1 MDVLAILEGFEG
13 KLWTKLEDACLN
25 GDHEA
30 VKAVCD
36 KLSDEVSEK
45 TDLRVEYAHEEFKER
60 GLRIAVE
67 HGHARCCQ
75 VLIDAGADIDAHDA
89 NGRTPLMLCRTI
101 QEVDLLLRHG
111 ANVHARDRPSRWTA
125 LHYCTLN
132 IYTRDKDI
140 VRSLLSAGA
149 AANAEDSMGRTP
161 LALMMQFR
169 ASSGDTRDLLYV
181 AIELV
186 KGGASVNTTDGGGR
200 SLLHLC
206 SGWWPNEAS
215 FNPVPFIEELVG
227 AGAQINATD
236 ENRRTPLFTAVSC
249 KNQRA
254 GKILLELG
262 ADPSTVD
269 NEGCTPLAA
278 ACKKKHAGL
287 QSLLV
292 QFGGNEANA
301 GKREETAIMLDA
313 AQNGNTLLIRKL
325 ATSGINIEA
334 RRADGSTALMLAA
347 EHEHTQTAEEII
359 HLGANVNAH
368 TADGNTALLLAA
380 KRGKKETVHLLVK
393 RGADVNSVN
402 NAENT
407 ALLLAMKNDK
417 TETAAELMGTD
428 TKVTDKDHMTPA
440 VKASNTHIVSE
451 LVKHGANVQACD
463 SNRNT
468 ALHLAV
474 MNGQMDMLSL
484 LVELGVDANAR
495 NADGNTALHLAV
507 MKNHTRLVSQL
518 VTLGADPNVP
528 NATRNS
534 ALHVAVMGKHV
545 EMASQLIAL
554 GADTNMRNAD
564 WQTALHLADMNDD
577 ANMIS
582 QLIIARSETIAP
594 GKDDKTSA
602 RHSPAMNTQEPISF
616 QAIKDFGLTLDH
628 ETALHLAAKEGYAH
642 TVSELVKAG
651 ASTEVRDTHWNTPLH
666 LAASNGWTEVVSKL
680 VINGANI
687 NAKNMDGDTPLL
699 LSIKNNHT
707 QIFLKLINL
716 GANLDKRNEKCH
728 TALFLAVKSNLIH
741 MARELCRSGANLEV
755 SDADRNTPLH
765 LAINIG
771 HEKMV
776 CELVAAGAN
785 VHARNKNGDSALLL
799 AVKSDFTAAALKMLE
814 AETNVEV
821 RDSDGD
827 SPLSVAAYR
836 GNGRLLCE
844 LVQHGAKVDST
855 ISFFASLRNAVK
867 FDDVNVLDRLV
878 QIGASVNEHDE
889 NGSTILHL
897 AVRSLWLNAVKWII
911 EHGGDVSSPTPS
923 GWTPLHS
930 AVQPFNQ
937 NRQKQ
942 VAVIKMLLENGA
954 DPTSVTDRAQ
964 TPLDIARERG
974 NFLVTSLL
982 EKAQLAQELIRA
994 SGEARR
1000 PDFVAIRFGG
1010 PPGAGKSTLT
1020 QALRV
1025 TRLQGYFRYESQA
1038 DEGAENAFQRT
1049 KGINCQTFINQESAH
1064 FKIFDLGGHGEFL
1077 ATHQMFI
1084 GDGSVPTIDCVV
1096 VSALDEQLEENVFKW
1111 CSLFASRNQPTATL
1125 WPLLL
1130 IASRADTA
1138 TQLQQRA
1145 VIAVYHKVKQAFA
1158 DHFRFPGDKPL
1169 FVDARKSWG
1178 ELTVR
1183 LRQLLNQLHQ
1193 ELVTDDN
1200 SPRQPAICQRITEH
1214 LPALRKTTSS
1224 PVISKETLV
1233 DFMLPRIGLEDKE
1246 QVQINTT
1253 SLTSLFDKALRYLSG
1268 YASVLTFSHP
1278 LAQRHVVINPEWL
1291 LSDIVGRL
1299 MAEHP
1304 LPGPYVL
1311 YDNGYAKTS
1320 DVVAALETEHLPGEE
1335 ALEMVADLG
1344 FCLEQKCA
1352 DTVLNPSK
1360 LLGYRCDK
1368 HWCQDPVMTVNA
1380 GRRLKCN
1387 GSVAIA
1393 SAFFPHLQVH
1403 FYHRY
1408 LSDFDEK
1415 LPMWTG
1421 GIRLVA
1427 GERSPVEAL
1436 IESHPANMSI
1446 DIIVRGREGSERECS
1461 ELVHSLTEETIQKA
1475 SEISP
1480 GSQLYLFFL
1489 SKLELDE
1496 LSPAGLESR
1505 PLVEYSEERVLRAV
1519 QRGNYV
1525 TDGNASRP
1533 ESPDDLLLPRHFLEQ
1548 RSTLD
1553 SDLQPGRPLT
1563 QTLSTQDWRVVLMRV
1578 ARSISTFDACRRLA
1592 EGLHLNERGEDVV
1605 EEIVQVNPH
1614 RRPSDVAFSLFH
1626 LWLQRNGCQLTT
1638 EQRQE
1643 ALSGVFRADL
1653 RRSALCNILDD
1664 ELRRVSDQLDE
1675 NE

>member
-1 MDVLAILEGFEG
+1 MDGHFSTCTLV
-13 KLWTKLEDACLN
+13 
-25 GDHEA
+25 
-30 VKAVCD
+30 
-36 KLSDEVSEK
+36 
-45 TDLRVEYAHEEFKER
+45 R
-60 GLRIAVE
+60 GLAS
-67 HGHARCCQ
+67 
-75 VLIDAGADIDAHDA
+75 L
-89 NGRTPLMLCRTI
+89 
-101 QEVDLLLRHG
+101 
-111 ANVHARDRPSRWTA
+111 
-125 LHYCTLN
+125 TL
-132 IYTRDKDI
+132 
-140 VRSLLSAGA
+140 VRSLK
-149 AANAEDSMGRTP
+149 N
-161 LALMMQFR
+161 
-169 ASSGDTRDLLYV
+169 LLRPG
-181 AIELV
+181 L
-186 KGGASVNTTDGGGR
+186 
-200 SLLHLC
+200 
-206 SGWWPNEAS
+206 
-215 FNPVPFIEELVG
+215 
-227 AGAQINATD
+227 QINAID
-236 ENRRTPLFTAVSC
+236 GNHYTPLFTAVW
-249 KNQRA
+249 NQNEEA
-254 GKILLELG
+254 CTKLLELG
-262 ADPSTVD
+262 ADPFIKNSD
-269 NEGCTPLAA
+269 GCTPMEA
-278 ACKKKHAGL
+278 
-287 QSLLV
+287 SLLNKNKAI
-292 QFGGNEANA
+292 QSILLRFGGDVFNA
-301 GKREETAIMLDA
+301 DKREESGALLDA
-313 AQNGNTLLIRKL
+313 AKNGDTSSVCSLVK
-325 ATSGINIEA
+325 SGIDIEA
-334 RRADGSTALMLAA
+334 RRADGSTALMVAA
-347 EHEHTQTAEEII
+347 THGHSKTASEIVR
-359 HLGANVNAH
+359 LGAKVEAQNKA
-368 TADGNTALLLAA
+368 GSTALLLAA
-380 KRGKKETVHLLVK
+380 KKGHKETVHLLVK
-393 RGADVNSVN
+393 VGADVNSVN
-402 NAENT
+402 NAGNT
-407 ALLLAMKNDK
+407 ALLLAVKNNQ
-417 TETAAELMGTD
+417 TEMAAELLELGAH
-428 TKVTDKDHMTPA
+428 TKVIDKDRNTPLLLA
-440 VKASNTHIVSE
+440 VKRQNAHIV
-451 LVKHGANVQACD
+451 VKLAEHGASVRVR
-463 SNRNT
+463 NR
-468 ALHLAV
+468 
-474 MNGQMDMLSL
+474 
-484 LVELGVDANAR
+484 
-495 NADGNTALHLAV
+495 DGNTALHLAV
-507 MKNHTRLVSQL
+507 MGYHKDMVRLL
-518 VTLGADPNVP
+518 IALCADPN
-528 NATRNS
+528 ARNTDGHS
-534 ALHVAVMGKHV
+534 
-545 EMASQLIAL
+545 
-554 GADTNMRNAD
+554 
-564 WQTALHLADMNDD
+564 ALHLAVMNDD
-577 ANMIS
+577 TYMIS
-582 QLIIARSETIAP
+582 QLISTSDALAHGVDEDAVLPSSAMSAIDAVKLRADLEVLTSDGETPLHIAAKRGYSET
-594 GKDDKTSA
+594 
-602 RHSPAMNTQEPISF
+602 
-616 QAIKDFGLTLDH
+616 
-628 ETALHLAAKEGYAH
+628 
-642 TVSELVKAG
+642 VSQLVKAG
-651 ASTEVRDTHWNTPLH
+651 ANVEAQDQNGNTPLH
-666 LAASNGWTEVVSKL
+666 LAASNGHTGTVCNL
-680 VINGANI
+680 VNAGANVDST
-687 NAKNMDGDTPLL
+687 NGNGDTALL
-699 LSIKNNHT
+699 LPIAERHIQTSW
-707 QIFLKLINL
+707 KLIYL
-716 GANLDKRNEKCH
+716 GAAFEPQNTQGH
-728 TALFLAVKSNLIH
+728 TALLLACKKHLDP
-741 MARELCRSGANLEV
+741 MFWELHKKGASLEV
-755 SDADRNTPLH
+755 SDNDGNTSLH
-765 LAINIG
+765 QAIMTG
-771 HEKMV
+771 HETMV

-785 VHARNKNGDSALLL
+785 VQTRNKNGDSTLLL
-799 AVKSDFTAAALKMLE
+799 AAKSDFTPAALKLLE
-814 AETNVEV
+814 AGASVEV
-821 RDSDGD
+821 RDSNGD

-844 LVQHGAKVDST
+844 LVCHGAKVDGK
-855 ISFFASLRNAVK
+855 ILFFPSLRKAITHE
-867 FDDVNVLDRLV
+867 DIQLLDRLV
-878 QIGASVNEHDE
+878 KIGASVNEHDQ
-889 NGSTILHL
+889 NRHTILHF
-897 AVRSLWLNAVKWII
+897 AVSDLRLNAVKWII
-911 EHGGDVSSPTPS
+911 EHGGDVSWPTLT

-930 AVQPFNQ
+930 AAKTFRGSP
-937 NRQKQ
+937 NRHKQ
-942 VAVIKMLLENGA
+942 VAIIKMLLEKGA
-954 DPTSVTDRAQ
+954 DPMSVTNQAQ
-964 TPLDIARERG
+964 TPLDIARKQP
-974 NFLVTSLL
+974 NPLATALL

-1000 PDFVAIRFGG
+1000 PDSVAIRFGG

-1020 QALRV
+1020 QALQV
-1025 TRLQGYFRYESQA
+1025 TRLQGYFRYECQA
-1038 DEGAENAFQRT
+1038 DEGANNMMQRT
-1049 KGINCQTFINQESAH
+1049 KGIDCQTFIDQESAQ

-1077 ATHQMFI
+1077 ATHQTFI
-1084 GDGSVPTIDCVV
+1084 GDGSVPAIDCVI

-1214 LPALRKTTSS
+1214 LPALRKTTAS
-1224 PVISKETLV
+1224 PVVSKETFL
-1233 DFMLPRIGLEDKE
+1233 DFMLPHIGMRDKE
-1246 QVQINTT
+1246 QVQISTT
-1253 SLTSLFDKALRYLSG
+1253 SLTSLFDKALRYLSS
-1268 YASVLTFSHP
+1268 YATVLTFSHP

-1368 HWCQDPVMTVNA
+1368 HWCQDPVMTVNS

-1496 LSPAGLESR
+1496 LSPAGLQSR
-1505 PLVEYSEERVLRAV
+1505 PLVEYSEERVMRAV

-1533 ESPDDLLLPRHFLEQ
+1533 ENPDDLLLPRHFLEQ

-1592 EGLHLNERGEDVV
+1592 EGLCLNERGEDVV

-1626 LWLQRNGCQLTT
+1626 LWLQRDGCQLTT
-1638 EQRQE
+1638 EQRRE
-1643 ALSGVFRADL
+1643 ALSRVFRADL

-1664 ELRRVSDQLDE
+1664 ELRRVSDQDE